1 MNPLFN
7 AISGQAPQNGPAQ
20 IAQQFQQFK
29 AQFSGNP
36 QQMVQQ
42 LLASGRMTQ
51 AQYNQLAQSRL
62 LLICLDTQLYFELFL
77 ACRAHKHQHSAGGVV
92 GFVECQVVAT
102 SWAR

>member
-7 AISGQAPQNGPAQ
+7 AMGGQAPQNGPAQ

-42 LLASGRMTQ
+42 LISSGKMSQ
-51 AQYNQLAQSRL
+51 AQYNQLAQMAH
-62 LLICLDTQLYFELFL
+62 QLYPEIKGYI
-77 ACRAHKHQHSAGGVV
+77 AP
-92 GFVECQVVAT
+92 
-102 SWAR
+102 

>member
-7 AISGQAPQNGPAQ
+7 SMGGQMPQMNNGGQ
-20 IAQQFQQFK
+20 LLKNFEQFK

-51 AQYNQLAQSRL
+51 AQFDQLAKMANQIYPKL
-62 LLICLDTQLYFELFL
+62 
-77 ACRAHKHQHSAGGVV
+77 K
-92 GFVECQVVAT
+92 
-102 SWAR
+102 